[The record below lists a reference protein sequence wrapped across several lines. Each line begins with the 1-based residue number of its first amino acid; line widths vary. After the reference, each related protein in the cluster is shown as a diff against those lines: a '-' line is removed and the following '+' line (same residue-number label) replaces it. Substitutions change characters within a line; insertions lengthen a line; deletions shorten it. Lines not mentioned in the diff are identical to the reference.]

1 MYLDQKVCLYSPPGG
16 NLQPYNYSFPFAM
29 QLPLHIPSS
38 FIGSVGKIHYRVKA
52 NVHRRGMHM
61 ATNVLLPFS
70 VVGIKDLNVFPQLQN
85 PVKMHNQKTFGAL
98 FWKSKPLTANLSINK
113 QAFVSGESILVSG
126 AINNE
131 SDVRIKECELKLIRH
146 TDYYARGKKRSDK
159 DTVYKCSQPAIE
171 KETQANWTN
180 VPVFVPCLPPSD
192 LDGCHIIKTA
202 YILLVRIVPPGMHFA
217 LELTFSIT
225 IGTIPFRQNAVPYP
239 QVPGGAGYA
248 PPMPGAGGTGYAPPM
263 PGAGGAGY
271 APPMPG
277 AGGTGY
283 APPMPGAGGTGYAP
297 PMPGAGYA
305 PPMPVA
311 GGAGYAPP
319 SNTGYQ
325 PPPYS
330 TQPGGPAQSAEPSVA
345 PSAPAMPYGDVQ
357 PTFGVYRG
365 DSNELPSYDS
375 LFKGSPDDE
384 DKDHEGAKNYQPK
397 YPSFKI
403 PPKE

>member
-1 MYLDQKVCLYSPPGG
+1 M
-16 NLQPYNYSFPFAM
+16 
-29 QLPLHIPSS
+29 
-38 FIGSVGKIHYRVKA
+38 
-52 NVHRRGMHM
+52 
-61 ATNVLLPFS
+61 
-70 VVGIKDLNVFPQLQN
+70 
-85 PVKMHNQKTFGAL
+85 
-98 FWKSKPLTANLSINK
+98 
-113 QAFVSGESILVSG
+113 
-126 AINNE
+126 
-131 SDVRIKECELKLIRH
+131 
-146 TDYYARGKKRSDK
+146 
-159 DTVYKCSQPAIE
+159 
-171 KETQANWTN
+171 
-180 VPVFVPCLPPSD
+180 PCLPPSD
-192 LDGCHIIKTA
+192 LDGCQIIKTA

-271 APPMPG
+271 APPMPAAGGAGYAPPMPAAGGAGYAPPMPGGGGAGYAPPMPG
-277 AGGTGY
+277 AGGAGYAPPMPAAGGAGYAPSMPGAGGAGY

-297 PMPGAGYA
+297 P
-305 PPMPVA
+305 
-311 GGAGYAPP
+311 
-319 SNTGYQ
+319 SNSGYQ

-330 TQPGGPAQSAEPSVA
+330 TQPGGPDQSNNPSVA
-345 PSAPAMPYGDVQ
+345 PSAPAMPYGDMQ